1 MKIEVLFLL
10 VCVLLAGC
18 ASDRISQVVAFGDQY
33 SDIGN
38 TKRIGDQAY
47 ANGEAKDILTEDFMN
62 WYKTNH
68 WEGRLSNGPV
78 AVEVLAERLGVK
90 LKDYAVGGAKSG
102 YGNADD
108 YWLEG
113 LKNTGIQAQVEQY
126 KGDLNGK
133 KADPKALYFLQA
145 STNDFLG
152 DEYTYDEKA
161 VNERADQAVANL
173 VTAVTNLAEL
183 GARHFLVGKS
193 ADLARLPLIR
203 MMDLI
208 PEAKT
213 FQDLMNA
220 KLITEMARL
229 EQQLNIKIDLFDYT
243 AECNRI
249 WDKPDQY
256 GFTNLVDN
264 SLSADEAFSSTIG
277 SSPDTYF
284 WWDVYSPTRRAH
296 QVIAEAMT
304 EQLSK

>member
-33 SDIGN
+33 SDLGN
-38 TKRIGDQAY
+38 TKRIGEQAY
-47 ANGEAKDILTEDFMN
+47 ANGEAKEILTEGFMN

-229 EQQLNIKIDLFDYT
+229 EQQLNIKIDLFDYSAT
-243 AECNRI
+243 YDRI
-249 WDKPDQY
+249 WSNPDQY
-256 GFTNLVDN
+256 GFTNLEDN
-264 SLSADEAFSSTIG
+264 CLVTVTFQG
-277 SSPDTYF
+277 MPCNSPDEYF
-284 WWDVYSPTRRAH
+284 WWDPYSPTRRAH
-296 QVIAEAMT
+296 QVIAEAMA
-304 EQLSK
+304 EQLSQ

>member
-1 MKIEVLFLL
+1 
-10 VCVLLAGC
+10 
-18 ASDRISQVVAFGDQY
+18 
-33 SDIGN
+33 
-38 TKRIGDQAY
+38 
-47 ANGEAKDILTEDFMN
+47 
-62 WYKTNH
+62 
-68 WEGRLSNGPV
+68 V

-133 KADPKALYFLQA
+133 KADPEALYFLQA

-229 EQQLNIKIDLFDYT
+229 EQQLNIKIHLFDYSAT
-243 AECNRI
+243 YDRI
-249 WDKPDQY
+249 WSNPDQY
-256 GFTNLVDN
+256 GFTNLEDN
-264 SLSADEAFSSTIG
+264 CLVTVTYQG
-277 SSPDTYF
+277 MPCNSPDEYF
-284 WWDVYSPTRRAH
+284 WWDIYSLTRRAH